1 MKEFVLGGAR
11 AYHGSSDRR
20 FGGDGADVE
29 PSKSAPEGQL
39 LALARH
45 TERGVAFCR
54 DGRVRWANARLVQW
68 VDARGAEDLVGR
80 PIESLLEDGS
90 HRLRDAPMGVAV
102 SCRLRCAG
110 GLRDVE
116 VLRFRDEDGER
127 DELWLLRDLA
137 PSREELLG
145 VVSHELRTPLTVI
158 RGYNNLL
165 LGEDAG
171 PLTDAQREFLEQ
183 SNRSCERLA
192 QFIRDL
198 LSACADPAAQ
208 APLELRNASI
218 ESLLDDVIAFLR
230 PLLDERDLVVEK
242 RLDPDAR
249 RAHFDPVR
257 IEQVLCNLLANALR
271 FSKPGTAVRVGSRS
285 VADSNHRL
293 IEVSV
298 VDTGPG
304 VPLADRERV
313 FEPYVRTTQD
323 QRGSGLGL
331 GLAICRR
338 IVNAHGGSI
347 GVGEEP
353 GFGARF
359 FFSLPAADEEAG

>member
-1 MKEFVLGGAR
+1 MKGFVPAAREHTTARPAAGSGGGRRGRGRCEVGTRGAAARPARGGA
-11 AYHGSSDRR
+11 
-20 FGGDGADVE
+20 E
-29 PSKSAPEGQL
+29 
-39 LALARH
+39 
-45 TERGVAFCR
+45 
-54 DGRVRWANARLVQW
+54 
-68 VDARGAEDLVGR
+68 LVGR
-80 PIESLLEDGS
+80 PIASLIEDQG
-90 HRLRDAPMGVAV
+90 HTLREAQGVAAV
-102 SCRLRCAG
+102 CRLRCTD
-110 GLRDVE
+110 GLREVE
-116 VLRFRDEDGER
+116 VLRAREGGR
-127 DELWLLRDLA
+127 DELWLFRDLA
-137 PSREELLG
+137 PSREELLS

-171 PLTDAQREFLEQ
+171 PLTEAQREFLEQ

-198 LSACADPAAQ
+198 LSACGDPAAQ
-208 APLELRNASI
+208 APFELRNASI
-218 ESLLDDVIAFLR
+218 EELLDEVIAFLR
-230 PLLDERDLVVEK
+230 PLLDERDLVIEK

-257 IEQVLCNLLANALR
+257 IEQVLCNLLSNALR

-285 VADSNHRL
+285 VPDANHRL
-293 IEVSV
+293 IEISV

-304 VPLADRERV
+304 VPPADRERV
-313 FEPYVRTTQD
+313 FEPYVRAAHD
-323 QRGSGLGL
+323 QRGGGLGL

-338 IVNAHGGSI
+338 IVDAHGGSI

-359 FFSLPAADEEAG
+359 SFSLPAADDEAD